1 MSYLATTRITSAT
14 VVVVCTIC
22 SVVPNTHRITI
33 AAIRVW
39 NHVSGNRAICA
50 KPTNKFRSLGFLVSR
65 DESVL
70 CALAC
75 LEFKRLVFSLETGN
89 LVLSQEVKNC
99 TGVAVVVFQNIS
111 RSVLDGVSGIASL
124 CCQIVV
130 CVSKAFFNG
139 SLSVAAI
146 LLSYRLFILYICRFP
161 RQFGLYLH
169 PIATIGA
176 GYSCRDYW
184 LSVLTR

>member
-1 MSYLATTRITSAT
+1 MRIRHN
-14 VVVVCTIC
+14 IG
-22 SVVPNTHRITI
+22 
-33 AAIRVW
+33 W
-39 NHVSGNRAICA
+39 YRAICSKSA
-50 KPTNKFRSLGFLVSR
+50 NKFRSLGFLVSR

-111 RSVLDGVSGIASL
+111 CSVLDGVSGIASL
-124 CCQIVV
+124 CCHVV
-130 CVSKAFFNG
+130 IHISKSSFKC
-139 SLSVAAI
+139 SLCVAAI